1 MIIRVGEMTIGQAGA
16 GALDYFPCRY
26 GMSRAVFRGPQR
38 DLSGDY
44 IVMLG
49 GSQTFGSYVEAPFP
63 TLVEEATGH
72 PVVNLGARNAGP
84 ELYLSDPH
92 ALRIASGARLAVV
105 QITGAE
111 GLSNQFYT
119 VHSRRNDRFLAASP
133 ALTALF
139 PEVEFTDIHF
149 TRHLLLVLQAE
160 GQDRF
165 AEVVAHLKANWL
177 SRMVQ
182 LLAHL
187 PARRILLW
195 MADDPLPT
203 KARDPSTAPMFIDRA
218 MVEALRPRITG
229 IVEASPSAAARAE
242 GLCRM
247 QFPEGEQ
254 ATARQMPGTTAHRE
268 VAKALLPVVEAWF

>member
-1 MIIRVGEMTIGQAGA
+1 MKIGQVGA

-44 IVMLG
+44 IAMLG

-72 PVVNLGARNAGP
+72 LVVNLGGRNAGP
-84 ELYLSDPH
+84 ELYLSDPA
-92 ALRIASGARLAVV
+92 ALRVASGARLAVV

-111 GLSNQFYT
+111 GVSNQFFT
-119 VHSRRNDRFLAASP
+119 VHGRRNDRFIAASP

-139 PEVEFTDIHF
+139 PEVDVTDIHF
-149 TRHLLLVLQAE
+149 TRHLLLVLQAA
-160 GQDRF
+160 GRDRF
-165 AEVVAHLKANWL
+165 AGVVAHLKATWL
-177 SRMVQ
+177 GRMTQ

-187 PARRILLW
+187 PARRVLLW
-195 MADDPLPT
+195 MAEGAVPVH
-203 KARDPSTAPMFIDRA
+203 ASEPSAAPMFIDRA
-218 MVEALRPRITG
+218 MIDALLPRVTRL
-229 IVEASPSAAARAE
+229 VEASPSADARAE

-247 QFPEGEQ
+247 QFPEAEQ
-254 ATARQMPGTTAHRE
+254 ATARLMPGTTAHRE
-268 VAKALLPVVEAWF
+268 VARALVPVVEALF